1 MKKIQGELSSLVRSI
16 VTKLFFNQELHDF
29 SKSGVNIECQD
40 GMRATIFA
48 DIHLILAD
56 EAALHAIYC
65 CKGSSGLKPCL
76 LCTNV
81 FDAKK
86 PRGIVSRDPT
96 GRSVDHTCASA
107 KQFRGVT
114 QSVVAAIVRRLTH
127 VAATSSNTALKET
140 QTDIGWNFAP
150 GGIMFDAATRA
161 RCCPAKCACF
171 DWAHVF
177 FVNGVFNATAGLCL
191 HAFRRLNLDLGIV
204 AQYVKSFNWP
214 HAVAGSIAPSDV
226 FTPSRLKHSLEKQ
239 ILRCTASEGL
249 SLLPVLA
256 AFCEPLSTGHRNP
269 EIRAHA
275 ECFLLL
281 ARVVSMVLRSIRG
294 LTDVNAFLDR
304 AQRFLERFK
313 ELYGSTNVVPKHHY
327 VFHLVFYLHRMP
339 FLPSCLVHERKHKG
353 IKRFANA
360 VFNTHIDWDKSVLQ
374 EFSCLHIERLI
385 STPAVQ
391 FSAAAGL
398 VHCSAPSRRLLSVI
412 QAAVGPFPKE
422 QLRVG
427 RTARVNEFEKVSVGD
442 VVLIGVGS
450 PPIIGEIVMHVA
462 VSDSGATELVSIIK
476 RFKIQSEGDRFW
488 KCVDPGETAIVS
500 TGDIDTAAIWAGVG
514 VITVLKPIHATRSLA
529 I

>member
-1 MKKIQGELSSLVRSI
+1 MSSI
-16 VTKLFFNQELHDF
+16 VCNILTKLFFNQQLHDF

-40 GMRATIFA
+40 GTRATIFA
-48 DIHLILAD
+48 DLYLILAD
-56 EAALHAIYC
+56 EAALHAIYG

-96 GRSVDHTCASA
+96 GRSVDHTCASV
-107 KQFRGVT
+107 KKSRGVT

-127 VAATSSNTALKET
+127 VAATSSSTVLKEL
-140 QTDIGWNFAP
+140 QTDIGWNFVP
-150 GGIMFDAATRA
+150 GGIMFDAATRV
-161 RCCPAKCACF
+161 RCCPTKCACF

-177 FVNGVFNATAGLCL
+177 FVNGVFKAIAGLCL

-204 AQYVKSFNWP
+204 AQYVNSFNWP
-214 HAVAGSIAPSDV
+214 HAVAGNIAPSDV
-226 FTPSRLKHSLEKQ
+226 FTPSRLENALGKQ
-239 ILRCTASEGL
+239 VLRCTASEGL

-256 AFCEPLSTGHRNP
+256 AFCEPLSTGHPNP
-269 EIRAHA
+269 AIRAHA

-281 ARVVSMVLRSIRG
+281 ALVVSMVLRSIRG
-294 LTDVNAFLDR
+294 FTDVNAFKDR
-304 AQRFLERFK
+304 AQRYLERFK
-313 ELYGSTNVVPKHHY
+313 ELYGSTHVVPKHHY
-327 VFHLVFYLHRMP
+327 VFHLVSYLLRMP
-339 FLPSCLVHERKHKG
+339 FLPNCLVHERKHKG

-360 VFNTHIDWDKSVLQ
+360 VFNTHTDWDKSVLQ
-374 EFSCLHIERLI
+374 EFSCLHISRLI
-385 STPAVQ
+385 STPAIR

-398 VHCSAPSRRLLSVI
+398 EHCSTPSRRLLSVI
-412 QAAVGPFPKE
+412 QTALGPFTKE
-422 QLRVG
+422 QLSVG

-462 VSDSGATELVSIIK
+462 ISDSGATELVSIIK
-476 RFKIQSEGDRFW
+476 KFKIESEGDRFW

-514 VITVLKPIHATRSLA
+514 VITVLKPLHATRSLA